1 MRTVPGRRVSGVSER
16 ADDVAPVT
24 APVTLKWAVGLV
36 VAETLAVVAT
46 TAFLV
51 YENLVGAASNRG
63 LGTFIMWYAAAYAA
77 AFCVTAW
84 GLARR
89 RRWSRTPA
97 LVLNLFLLPIGYYMT
112 LGGLWW
118 LGLPLIGYALLVA
131 WLLVTGPT
139 REVLG
144 IH

>member
-1 MRTVPGRRVSGVSER
+1 VSDR

-24 APVTLKWAVGLV
+24 APVTLRWAVGLFL
-36 VAETLAVVAT
+36 AETLAVVGA

-51 YENLVGAASNRG
+51 YENLAGAASNRG
-63 LGTFIMWYAAAYAA
+63 LGTFIMWYTAGYAA

-89 RRWSRTPA
+89 ARWSRTPA

-112 LGGLWW
+112 VGGLWW

-131 WLLVTGPT
+131 YLLVAEPT
-139 REVLG
+139 RRALG